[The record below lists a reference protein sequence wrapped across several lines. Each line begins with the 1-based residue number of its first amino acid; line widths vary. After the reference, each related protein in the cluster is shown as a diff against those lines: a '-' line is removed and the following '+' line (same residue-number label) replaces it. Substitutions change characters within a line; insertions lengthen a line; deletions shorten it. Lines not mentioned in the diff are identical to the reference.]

1 MSKKKSLFERMLD
14 AHAPVENVVLE
25 APDESLVSL
34 PEVSENFV
42 PVVFSDAPIHQHCE
56 CSHTIRS
63 NGFCVHG
70 NNC

>member
-1 MSKKKSLFERMLD
+1 MSKQKKSLFERMLD
-14 AHAPVENVVLE
+14 APVENVVLS

-34 PEVSENFV
+34 PESSENFV
-42 PVVFSDAPIHQHCE
+42 PVVFSTAPIHQPCK
-56 CSHTIRS
+56 CDHTIRS